1 MREKTTNWNFY
12 RWTCS
17 WFLSPLSSP
26 VEGTTESF
34 KIMLRYFHLPAIKR
48 VWPLHLWIK
57 VLILEFCSVNNLEFG
72 QTPINTF
79 WSWNLMSP
87 TSLPSAALNSQFFV
101 STRNCSPCRT
111 KKKNDNRSNYGLIA
125 TLEHSWPNRVSHQ
138 HLQFSWS
145 HMVALI
151 EQTSCQTWTQLPIS
165 DLYPR
170 QLGYHVIL
178 YQLGPI
184 STDSTKWHIAK
195 SWILEWLCE

>member
-1 MREKTTNWNFY
+1 MTQLVSSIFYHTSQHILWEKRRQTGTSAMNFY

-87 TSLPSAALNSQFFV
+87 TSLPSAALNSQFFCKHKELQ
-101 STRNCSPCRT
+101 SLCRT
-111 KKKNDNRSNYGLIA
+111 KKNDNKGAIMDLLDCHTR
-125 TLEHSWPNRVSHQ
+125 
-138 HLQFSWS
+138 
-145 HMVALI
+145 
-151 EQTSCQTWTQLPIS
+151 TQL
-165 DLYPR
+165 
-170 QLGYHVIL
+170 
-178 YQLGPI
+178 
-184 STDSTKWHIAK
+184 TKP
-195 SWILEWLCE
+195 